1 MYCRRFRKEIVE
13 VLSVYLPGN
22 RLYLLVNMLAHRKWL
37 WKIVGCARA
46 CHINQEVHIM
56 TVKSLPKRPHGIT
69 AYLACDNASEAIDF
83 YVRAFCAEQT
93 FSVFTAQGKVGH
105 AELRIGDSSLMVADR
120 LPGSPMGAEA
130 GAIALHLYVDNVDAR
145 FARVIQAGAVQ
156 ISAPTDHFYGD
167 RSGVLRDPYG
177 IVWFMA
183 THKEDLTAE
192 QISQRVDQEFG
203 GIGAHS

>member
-1 MYCRRFRKEIVE
+1 
-13 VLSVYLPGN
+13 
-22 RLYLLVNMLAHRKWL
+22 
-37 WKIVGCARA
+37 
-46 CHINQEVHIM
+46 
-56 TVKSLPKRPHGIT
+56 
-69 AYLACDNASEAIDF
+69 
-83 YVRAFCAEQT
+83 
-93 FSVFTAQGKVGH
+93 
-105 AELRIGDSSLMVADR
+105 
-120 LPGSPMGAEA
+120 MGAEA